1 MDNNTNTLQTDVDAT
16 ELQLLTGA
24 QPGKLPTPETIRQ
37 GTVQMEVDPN
47 YEATVQKARDAGF
60 QIKFITRNPSVKIIH
75 IYDTN
80 GHLIQVEKV
89 LYLQK
94 KMRYLDLEHE
104 VGHIDQ
110 LGRFGNQMPPT
121 DKVVALPNGRR
132 TSAPSQKGVLTT
144 WQNRIM
150 EYHNR
155 LIEFLRLYERRVDVD
170 LLKEHAKGVDN
181 WRDRYWY
188 KGVKEE
194 RSPTRTKWAN
204 KYFGE
209 IKELA
214 EKYSQAMET
223 INSGRYPPI

>member
-1 MDNNTNTLQTDVDAT
+1 MDDNTNSLQTDVDAT

-24 QPGKLPTPETIRQ
+24 QPGKQPTAETIRQ
-37 GTVQMEVDPN
+37 GTVEMELHPN
-47 YEATVQKARDAGF
+47 YEATVQKARDVGF
-60 QIKFITRNPSVKIIH
+60 QIKFTTRNPSVKIFH

-80 GHLIQVEKV
+80 MKLIQIEK
-89 LYLQK
+89 LLCLQK
-94 KMRYLDLEHE
+94 RMRYLDLEHE

-110 LGRFGNQMPPT
+110 LGRFGKQMPPT
-121 DKVVALPNGRR
+121 DKVVLLPNGRR
-132 TSAPSQKGVLTT
+132 TSAPNQKGVLTT

-155 LIEFLRLYERRVDVD
+155 LVEFLRLYERCVDVD
-170 LLKEHAKGVDN
+170 LLKEHAKGVDD
-181 WRDRYWY
+181 WRQRYWH

-204 KYFGE
+204 RYFGD

-214 EKYSQAMET
+214 QKYAEAMET
-223 INSGRYPPI
+223 INSGRYPAI